1 MVVRLR
7 WFTGQKK
14 APASVASNA
23 AYRAIHDEVQ
33 TRMGSATLS
42 ARNAT
47 GAEWVRGWNDKH

>member
-1 MVVRLR
+1 MRLR

-47 GAEWVRGWNDKH
+47 GAEWVQGWNDKH